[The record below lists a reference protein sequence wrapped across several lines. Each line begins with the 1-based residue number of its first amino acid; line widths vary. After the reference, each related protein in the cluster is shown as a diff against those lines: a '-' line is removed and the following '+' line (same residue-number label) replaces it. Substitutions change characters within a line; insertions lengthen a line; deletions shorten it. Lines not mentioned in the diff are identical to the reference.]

1 MTTGPELHQDPGH
14 TPLAWGAVGLAGA
27 AVVLV
32 ALGIG
37 GVGGGGAG
45 AVLSLAAFV
54 AAAVAKVRH
63 ERWAL
68 LWLPLLLLPVLL
80 VSSPFWV

>member
-1 MTTGPELHQDPGH
+1 MMMSPRSGQNPGH
-14 TPLAWGAVGLAGA
+14 TPLAWGAVGLASA
-27 AVVLV
+27 ALVFV

-37 GVGGGGAG
+37 GLGGGGAG

-54 AAAVAKVRH
+54 TAVVAWFKH

-80 VSSPFWV
+80 VSSP